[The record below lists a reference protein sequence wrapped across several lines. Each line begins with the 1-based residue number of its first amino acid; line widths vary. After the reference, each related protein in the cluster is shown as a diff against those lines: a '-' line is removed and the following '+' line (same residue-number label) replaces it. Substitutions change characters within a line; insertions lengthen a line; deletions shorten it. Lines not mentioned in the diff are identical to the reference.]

1 MTTNQPPRKR
11 ALMEVLADVESG
23 ELTAL
28 EANEEI
34 ESTEADAES

>member
-11 ALMEVLADVESG
+11 ALMEILAEVESG

-34 ESTEADAES
+34 ESSEVDES